1 MNKNH
6 DQMCN
11 DEQDNLKTGVIG
23 IIEHNRNYLKSLLHE
38 YRSFSKSELEINKLI
53 NNNIVL
59 TTNQELLRNA
69 CADTKIIIK
78 DSTDKNAIKAHKA
91 AKEAFAAWCLLYCEL
106 VLAGKYRDY
115 KLRNSQDMVSAAT
128 DAYLQTMEELRD
140 EINDHFRN
148 TTDKKFYHQ
157 KDSKSENQP
166 DGKSKKFGFRSCMAK
181 FLNQEYG
188 MNLNGQVSVEDDNG
202 QIKKKRKEHG
212 DLIKVEK
219 AIEDVN
225 AYVKKDFKIIDGQEY
240 DTWAVREKNRAK
252 NIIIQRGDEYFI
264 LKKESRFTSLYHEN
278 SDGNYDFA
286 PEVADE
292 IMRDAKR
299 FREKYFAVIKVNN
312 TLSSMLRR
320 NKINDFELELLNRCY
335 LKGEEKLSDI
345 KRDWEKREIPTAHKI
360 YDLHKKLLAK
370 LEEELKE

>member
-1 MNKNH
+1 
-6 DQMCN
+6 MCN